1 MRESLAD
8 LMQRRGEQYAH
19 AVKLGEVFGG
29 MPVTANT
36 HWVVNEH
43 GHGFWRTFWYL
54 DGELTPLNV
63 LVAAHQEL
71 ERRKAA

>member
-19 AVKLGEVFGG
+19 AVKLGEVFGN

-43 GHGFWRTFWYL
+43 GNGFWRTFWYL